1 MPRLRVISRSIKAT
15 EVTCLMCDV
24 ESAELFNK
32 TVTIPSTFTDTTKLE
47 KAVRSIVSE
56 PTKKFVD
63 IVKTEEHSSVYAMT
77 EQQFIET
84 AKKFANRSEITA
96 IAFGMDGE
104 IEEEN
109 TTEN

>member
-32 TVTIPSTFTDTTKLE
+32 TVLIPSTFTDTTKLE
-47 KAVRSIVSE
+47 KAVRTLVSE

-63 IVKTEEHSSVYAMT
+63 IVKTEEHSSIYAMT

-84 AKKFANRSEITA
+84 AKKFTNRAEITA
-96 IAFGMDGE
+96 NAFGAVGE
-104 IEEEN
+104 IEEN
-109 TTEN
+109 ITED